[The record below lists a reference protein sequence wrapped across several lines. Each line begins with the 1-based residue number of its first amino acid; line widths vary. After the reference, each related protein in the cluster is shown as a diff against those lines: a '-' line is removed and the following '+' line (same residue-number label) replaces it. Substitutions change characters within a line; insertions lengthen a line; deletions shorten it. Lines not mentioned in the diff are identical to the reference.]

1 MCSDRFYLCALT
13 PVERARNDLSFTS
26 SRERDRQTETDRDR
40 QTGREREMQRDIER
54 ETHTET

>member
-26 SRERDRQTETDRDR
+26 SRERETDRDR
-40 QTGREREMQRDIER
+40 QTGRERETQRDIER
-54 ETHTET
+54 DTHRET